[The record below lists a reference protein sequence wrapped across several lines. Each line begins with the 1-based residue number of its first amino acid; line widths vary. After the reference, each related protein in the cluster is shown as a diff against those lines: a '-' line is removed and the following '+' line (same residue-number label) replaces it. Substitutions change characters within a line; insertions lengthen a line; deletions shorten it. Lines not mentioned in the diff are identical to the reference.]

1 MYIALLIL
9 LVIFVVI
16 ISFIVGRQS
25 GLHKY
30 SKKMIDE
37 ALVGTLVVDMSSYE
51 NDLFQIEF
59 DKNPKEF
66 IHLDYIMMDLKI
78 RK

>member
-9 LVIFVVI
+9 LVIFVVFV
-16 ISFIVGRQS
+16 SFMLGRQS

-37 ALVGTLVVDMSSYE
+37 ALVGTLVIDMSSYE
-51 NDLFQIEF
+51 NDLFQVEL

-66 IHLDYIMMDLKI
+66 MHLDYIMMDVKI